1 MSAYKEIISWKQKL
15 DNVREG
21 ILWGVFQNR
30 SYAWDLWYP

>member
-1 MSAYKEIISWKQKL
+1 MSAYKDNFIGQQKL